1 MLIRQEKQTD
11 FAAVYQLV
19 KTAFAGAEHAD
30 GNEQDL
36 VDALRKSEAFIPA
49 LSLVAEIA
57 GEIAG
62 YILFT
67 KARAGGE
74 PVLVLAPLA
83 VLPGYRKRG
92 VGGAL
97 IREGHRIA
105 AMLGYGYS
113 LVLGSVNYYQRFGY
127 VPAGNPGRQ
136 LHGRQTDKGRARR
149 LWNRALCKG
158 VRDIGIV
165 RSSAKPR
172 PRIFTPGAASRLRQI
187 RIWEHRSAMVAHVRL
202 REHFQHKKTSQMF
215 FPEPGLGAMLRAR
228 FRKEHPLPDER
239 PRLHAHDR
247 CSAHIFRS
255 TCVSGVPPFPPIF
268 RAHAPCGT

>member
-1 MLIRQEKQTD
+1 MPFRIAPLAREGESMLIRQEKQTD

-127 VPAGNPGRQ
+127 VPAGTFGI
-136 LHGRQTDKGRARR
+136 RAPAGIPAANFMAVRLIRLRR
-149 LWNRALCKG
+149 
-158 VRDIGIV
+158 
-165 RSSAKPR
+165 RSS
-172 PRIFTPGAASRLRQI
+172 
-187 RIWEHRSAMVAHVRL
+187 W
-202 REHFQHKKTSQMF
+202 HFPATEVK
-215 FPEPGLGAMLRAR
+215 
-228 FRKEHPLPDER
+228 
-239 PRLHAHDR
+239 
-247 CSAHIFRS
+247 
-255 TCVSGVPPFPPIF
+255 SGKL
-268 RAHAPCGT
+268 A